1 VNEGG
6 REEEERDPGISA
18 GTGPGRL
25 RNRKTVIVA
34 TSSSIRSGAC
44 HLVCDL
50 PLRGEFR
57 GRCKALVKP

>member
-18 GTGPGRL
+18 GTDPDRL

-34 TSSSIRSGAC
+34 TSS
-44 HLVCDL
+44 
-50 PLRGEFR
+50 
-57 GRCKALVKP
+57 